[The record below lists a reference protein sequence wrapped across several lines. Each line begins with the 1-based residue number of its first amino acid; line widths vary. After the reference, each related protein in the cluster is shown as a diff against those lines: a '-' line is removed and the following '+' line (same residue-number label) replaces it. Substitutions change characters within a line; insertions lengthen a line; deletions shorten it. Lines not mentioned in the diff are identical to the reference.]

1 MHVGWLLVEQAAQW
15 GISDPEPVLDSLT
28 PYVELLSSYD
38 KANVVGTRD
47 PKTLMLDHV
56 LDSLS
61 CFLFRPLWQARS
73 LVDVGSGAGLPGIPL
88 KIALPK
94 LSTTLI
100 ESTGKKARFL
110 ELATQTLELG
120 DAIVKNQRVEEVAFE
135 PDQRSGYDVATARAV
150 SSLPVLAEYCVP
162 LIREGGHAIAMKGV
176 ISAEELEKGERA
188 AKKLGAQIVE
198 VISVPLHPGM
208 RARDRN
214 LVILRKEHPT
224 PDAYPRRAGRATRR
238 PLGEE

>member
-1 MHVGWLLVEQAAQW
+1 MHVRQLFVEQADQW
-15 GISDPEPVLDSLT
+15 GISEAEPVLNGLL
-28 PYVELLSSYD
+28 PYAGLLSSYD
-38 KANVVGTRD
+38 TANVIGTRD
-47 PKTLMLDHV
+47 PDTLLLDHV

-88 KIALPK
+88 KIASPK
-94 LSTTLI
+94 MSTTLI

-110 ELATQTLELG
+110 ELATQTLGLS
-120 DAIVKNQRVEEVAFE
+120 DATVKNQRVEEVAFE
-135 PDQRSGYDVATARAV
+135 QDQRSGYDVATARAV

-162 LIREGGHAIAMKGV
+162 LIREEGHVIAMKGEL
-176 ISAEELEKGERA
+176 SAKELEKGERA
-188 AKKLGAQIVE
+188 AAKLGARLVE
-198 VISVPLHPGM
+198 IISVPMNPEM

-214 LVILRKEHPT
+214 LVILQKVNPT